1 MSIPTIPKL
10 QLTTRAVDNVADS
23 TRGKGEKEDSRRLF
37 DKELQEVKRL
47 CEELKTQRGDQS
59 QDESEKAKTAGHAT
73 KRKGEKD
80 SKVRDDTEA
89 GTRILTVEEARKIM
103 MKAMMMGKPPPP
115 DALAVFSTVTDEIA
129 EQARKQKQK
138 RAVDYQQKNVE
149 MMRTPRDVIAQQRSE
164 KRGAHKDHISAV
176 LAQRSRIDVAMREQR
191 EQAVLNSQTER
202 KTYPSMY
209 MRFQREKWE
218 NSLIKQYD
226 DLLYKWCTFV
236 VLAARTGKWIKLM
249 LQQRAARE
257 EFERQQEAACVLQRS
272 MMLNYYRKLLAR
284 RYGARQILKRNLRR
298 YIRLWRLNVAIFN
311 FRKLRAF
318 IEQYCFMLKRTNAVR
333 RFQDATVAVQQW
345 WRVQRTRIQ
354 AQNTLLLYKWDAY
367 EEKLALAAKKEAD
380 RKRRIAEAAKKK
392 PGAKPAGKKGAGA
405 AKKEADRKRRI
416 AEAAKKKPGAKP
428 AGKKGAG
435 AAKVEPV
442 KPKDAMLPEEA
453 KVKTMRADLRAR
465 KKAYLDSRSHG
476 FFIMLPTETALAD
489 LMVTATQQWKEEL
502 FQREMRA
509 VLGDVPTS
517 APLPRAAAAPIST
530 SASATALSTLPA
542 SPAATTAPATAS
554 PAASAATDAVSPAA
568 ATATIDV
575 ASPAPASTPSTTQE
589 TAAETAVENAP
600 ATTPVPDIVQPSTES
615 SAIAAAASDTTSAPV
630 AGEQ

>member
-405 AKKEADRKRRI
+405 AK
-416 AEAAKKKPGAKP
+416 
-428 AGKKGAG
+428 
-435 AAKVEPV
+435 VEPV